1 MQIHQIMKK
10 FISQLKDAKP
20 LADYKIFVEFTD
32 GVNGI
37 IDLSKWKSN
46 PAFIDW
52 GIEEN
57 FRKLKITSDK
67 KIDWGNNI
75 DMDPDSFYLQLINK
89 TFEEY
94 AGDKQL
100 LRYSH

>member
-1 MQIHQIMKK
+1 MKN
-10 FISQLKDAKP
+10 IIPQLKQVKA
-20 LADYKIFVEFTD
+20 LEGYKIFVEFND
-32 GVNGI
+32 GINGI

-46 PAFIDW
+46 PAFVNW
-52 GIEEN
+52 KIEEN
-57 FRKLKITSDK
+57 FKNFKITSDK

-75 DMDPDSFYLQLINK
+75 EMDPDSFYLQLINK

-100 LRYSH
+100 LWHSH